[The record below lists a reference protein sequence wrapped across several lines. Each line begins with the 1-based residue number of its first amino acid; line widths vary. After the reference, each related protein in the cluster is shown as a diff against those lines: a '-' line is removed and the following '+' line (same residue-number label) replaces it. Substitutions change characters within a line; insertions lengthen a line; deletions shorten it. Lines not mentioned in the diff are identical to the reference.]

1 MNSADKFTQ
10 DVIDGFA
17 GTDLFKIIYKKYS
30 DSWDHDHCEICG
42 IKFTENPSSDD
53 LNKDREDFTPEQWQA
68 LGSVG
73 RENWFAK
80 REWDRVPKSTQNAL
94 LREDPT
100 QGGIYGSYASRDRK
114 STRLNSSH

>member
-53 LNKDREDFTPEQWQA
+53 LNKGYSTDDKY
-68 LGSVG
+68 
-73 RENWFAK
+73 NWFCQK
-80 REWDRVPKSTQNAL
+80 CIEKYN
-94 LREDPT
+94 
-100 QGGIYGSYASRDRK
+100 
-114 STRLNSSH
+114 